1 MRPTAHTKQVF
12 SQTLSLLIL
21 PAPSHL
27 LLVHPIA
34 AYRSPV
40 PHGEVA
46 TVLTLLNSVRAQKQA
61 IETNTSRSQDEPHAT
76 VLNSSTQNEDRA
88 VGDTSKHLKPVQ
100 FLLHT
105 QAAYSCSILPQRRN
119 SNLILTYTQPYFN

>member
-100 FLLHT
+100 FLLNQFSFCCILRLHT
-105 QAAYSCSILPQRRN
+105 PALYYHKGVIPTL
-119 SNLILTYTQPYFN
+119 F